1 MDLGLSGKRVIVT
14 GASKGIGKAIAER
27 FLTEG
32 ARVAICARDQATLD
46 ATAGELSEAG
56 VVHARAADMAE
67 PSGPTDFVEWAT
79 GQLGGLDV
87 VVSNVSAMDATDFR
101 AAFQTDIGG
110 AVSLT
115 RAALEHM
122 PDDDDANVV
131 FIGSRAASVGVPWMP
146 AYAAMKAATVSVA
159 KSMALEVARRGIRVN
174 VVSPGD
180 VLFPG
185 GTWDRAQHDHPKLF
199 EAVVKENPFRRLAR
213 PEEIADVVVFIA
225 SARASFVTGA
235 NIFVDGGA
243 TKSLQI

>member
-1 MDLGLSGKRVIVT
+1 MDLGLGGKRVIVT
-14 GASKGIGKAIAER
+14 GASKGIGKAIAQG
-27 FLTEG
+27 FLMEG
-32 ARVAICARDQATLD
+32 ARVAICARDQTTL
-46 ATAGELSEAG
+46 TAGAAELSELG
-56 VVHARAADMAE
+56 EVHARSADMAE
-67 PSGPTDFVEWAT
+67 PNGPASFVEWAA

-87 VVSNVSAMDATDFR
+87 VVSNVSAMEASDYR
-101 AAFQTDIGG
+101 AAFQTDVGG

-180 VLFPG
+180 VSFPG
-185 GTWDRAQHDHPKLF
+185 GSWDRAQHDNPKLY
-199 EAVVKENPFRRLAR
+199 EAIIKENPFRRLAR

-243 TKSLQI
+243 TKSLQL